1 MTTLGLLRSG
11 PRSWPELA
19 KGADVVA
26 LALEL
31 DRLEKTYRVVK
42 TRTADGR
49 WNVYAAIVR
58 RG

>member
-1 MTTLGLLRSG
+1 MRAIKLLQDG

-31 DRLEKTYRVVK
+31 DRLEKAHRVVK

-49 WNVYAAIVR
+49 WNVYAVR
-58 RG
+58 EPL